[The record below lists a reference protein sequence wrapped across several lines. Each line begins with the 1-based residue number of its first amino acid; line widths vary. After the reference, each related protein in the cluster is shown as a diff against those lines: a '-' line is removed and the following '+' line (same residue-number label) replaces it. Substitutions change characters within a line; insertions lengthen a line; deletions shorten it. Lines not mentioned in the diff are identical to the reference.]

1 MRKDTTFSNRKLTE
15 AEFSKKY
22 WRGGRHPYQYHTGSV
37 SDGRDERE
45 QFLFNN
51 CRALFEL
58 MDLREKHNRETIFGL
73 CGRIEALEKLLASS
87 QPRDKGDNLPDE

>member
-1 MRKDTTFSNRKLTE
+1 MRKDTSFSDQKLTE

-22 WRGGRHPYQYHTGSV
+22 WTGDRHPYQYHTGSV

-51 CRALFEL
+51 CRALWET
-58 MDLREKHNRETIFGL
+58 MNRADECHRKMIYRL
-73 CGRIEALEKLLASS
+73 SERIEALEKQLAMEATE
-87 QPRDKGDNLPDE
+87 Q

>member
-1 MRKDTTFSNRKLTE
+1 MRKDTSFSDQKLTE

-22 WRGGRHPYQYHTGSV
+22 WMGGRHPYQYHTGSV

-58 MDLREKHNRETIFGL
+58 MDLREKRSRETIFHL
-73 CGRIEALEKLLASS
+73 CERIEALEKLLPSS
-87 QPRDKGDNLPDE
+87 RPRDQGDDLSEE